1 MLNESSI
8 VVVFERPMDRDLI
21 DHWQLSVVGNM
32 AHVVVMPHLT
42 INILDRF
49 LNDLVRKRE
58 IWYEF
63 GQIGVPCLAEDIGLL
78 IVLAQFMELN

>member
-42 INILDRF
+42 INIWTVSLMILSGKEKF
-49 LNDLVRKRE
+49 GMSLAKLECLVWLR
-58 IWYEF
+58 I
-63 GQIGVPCLAEDIGLL
+63 
-78 IVLAQFMELN
+78 